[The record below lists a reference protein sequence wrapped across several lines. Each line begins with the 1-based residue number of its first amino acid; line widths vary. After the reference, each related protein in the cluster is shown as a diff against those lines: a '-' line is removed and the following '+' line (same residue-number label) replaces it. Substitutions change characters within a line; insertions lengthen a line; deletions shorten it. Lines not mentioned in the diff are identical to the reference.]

1 MKKLILLALV
11 LFSAATMLAQTN
23 RMSYQAVVRNAANEL
38 VAEENLT
45 VAIRISDANG
55 TSAFSETHSVTS
67 NRNGVISL
75 MIGEGSGQS
84 GNIMSVD
91 WRTAQIHT
99 EVTLPGGAT
108 LTNTTP
114 VNAVP
119 YAFYADSVD
128 IHWVNDVV
136 DEYLE
141 NHDIS
146 SIVETDPTVPAWA
159 KEATKPVYDY
169 SEITN
174 TPTIPTNVGELTNDA
189 NYITLE
195 QVPAQVNADWNAT
208 EGAAQILNKPE
219 LFSGDYNDLTNKPTI
234 PTTVGELTNDA
245 NYITLEQ
252 VPAQVNADWNAT
264 EGAAQIL
271 NKPELF
277 SGDYNDLTN
286 TPTIPTV
293 PTNVGA
299 FTNDAGY
306 ITAEEVPAV
315 SVPTNVSAFN
325 NDAQYVTT
333 NQLNAANYITAADVP
348 AQVNADWN
356 ATEGAAQIL
365 NKPELFSG
373 DYNDLTNTPTIPT
386 VPANVSE
393 FNNDAEYVTTNQLNA
408 ANYITAADVPAQVN
422 ADWNATEGAA
432 QILNKP
438 ELFSGDYND
447 LTNTPT
453 IPTVPTN
460 VGAFT
465 NDAGYITAA
474 EVPAVSVPTN
484 VSAFDNDAEYVTTNQ
499 LNAANY
505 ITAADVPAQVN
516 ADWNA
521 TEGAA
526 QILNKPELF
535 SGDYNDLTNTP
546 TIPTVPANVSEFN
559 NDAEYVTTNQL
570 NAANYITAADV
581 PAQVNADWN
590 ATTGAA
596 QILNKPE
603 LFSGDY
609 NDLTNKPTIPTVP
622 TNVSEFNN
630 DAEYVTTNQLN
641 AANYITAAD
650 VPAQVN
656 ADWNATEGAA
666 QILNKPELFSGDYN
680 DLTNTPT
687 IPTVPANVSEFNN
700 DAEYVTTNQLNAAN
714 YITAADVPAQVNA
727 DWNATE
733 GAAQI
738 LNKPELFSGDYNDLT
753 NTPTIPTVPTNV
765 GAFTNDAGYITAE
778 DIPALSSVPTNV
790 SAFDNDANYITN
802 SNNSCANSVDLCE
815 LLEKLQQLESQLEF
829 QIFTQGVTAVTQNS
843 FTVNGKVQTDGST
856 TVSQRGFVY
865 SSSNPTPSISDYRVN
880 CGSGTGTYSYTVT
893 GLTPGITYYVRAYA
907 TNENGTFYG
916 SVVAVTT
923 TATSPSTLPSVTT
936 IAVTDVGKFRATVSG
951 SVTSD
956 GGENVTQR
964 GFVYG
969 TSSNPTTSNSVVT
982 SGSGTGDYTILL
994 SNLQAGTLYYVRAF
1008 AVNSKGTAYGNQLTF
1023 NTTADEQPASVEN
1036 DGQPCPG
1043 TPTVTDHEGN
1053 VYNTV
1058 QIGTQCW
1065 TKENMRATTSPTTG
1079 TYLITPAGIT
1089 YTYSGKQARW
1099 YNNDSATYAPQN
1111 YGLLYNWNAAVD
1123 TFNTTY
1129 GETSLIPFASD
1140 HLATYYVYVNF
1151 SGHRRGICP
1160 QGWHVPS
1167 HAEWTTLTNYLGS
1180 HENYYY
1186 YDDESYDVPV
1196 TNTNYIA
1203 KALASTQGWYN
1214 STNTFAVG
1222 NNQGTNNATGFSA
1235 VPAGRWYGSSFD
1247 LAGRGAYYW
1256 TSTQY
1261 YSYYAYYRYLDY
1273 SNAYVGWQDYG
1284 DKGNG
1289 CSVRCLRDNDVPPT
1303 SQTQPTVTTSA
1314 ATNIT
1319 STSATLNGSVSN
1331 PDGVTITA
1339 QGFEWKATTGG
1350 TYALVTAT
1358 GSTGSTMSYAL
1369 TGLTAGTSYTYC
1381 AFVTTAEGTSYGSE
1395 VDFTTTAAG
1404 GGTVEG
1410 DAIPCPGTP
1419 TVTDHEGNVY
1429 NTVQI
1434 GTQCWTKENIRTTT
1448 SPSTG
1453 TYLILPAGTTYTST
1467 GKQARWLYNDSATY
1481 APMNYGLLYNWNAA
1495 VDTFNTDYGETSV
1508 IGDDSKTVSVS
1519 FTGNRRGI
1527 CPEGWHL
1534 PSDAEWMQL
1543 TDYVSS
1549 QSEYVCGG
1557 NTNYITKALAS
1568 GMGWT
1573 SSTNTCAV
1581 GNNQGTYNA
1590 SGFSAVPAGYCG
1602 EQGFNFAGDD
1612 TYFWSST
1619 QNHNHYESYDYAAW
1633 CRQLYYDSADV
1644 GRGHMNKI
1652 DGMSVRCLRD

>member
-84 GNIMSVD
+84 GSIASVD

-108 LTNTTP
+108 LSNTTP

-146 SIVETDPTVPAWA
+146 SIVETDPTVPDWA
-159 KEATKPVYDY
+159 KEANKPTYDY
-169 SEITN
+169 SEI
-174 TPTIPTNVGELTNDA
+174 E
-189 NYITLE
+189 
-195 QVPAQVNADWNAT
+195 
-208 EGAAQILNKPE
+208 
-219 LFSGDYNDLTNKPTI
+219 
-234 PTTVGELTNDA
+234 
-245 NYITLEQ
+245 
-252 VPAQVNADWNAT
+252 
-264 EGAAQIL
+264 
-271 NKPELF
+271 
-277 SGDYNDLTN
+277 N

-293 PTNVGA
+293 PTNVSA
-299 FTNDAGY
+299 FNNDAGY
-306 ITAEEVPAV
+306 ITAAEVPTV
-315 SVPTNVSAFN
+315 TVPTNVSAFD
-325 NDAQYVTT
+325 ND
-333 NQLNAANYITAADVP
+333 ANYITAADIP
-348 AQVNADWN
+348 A
-356 ATEGAAQIL
+356 
-365 NKPELFSG
+365 
-373 DYNDLTNTPTIPT
+373 
-386 VPANVSE
+386 
-393 FNNDAEYVTTNQLNA
+393 
-408 ANYITAADVPAQVN
+408 
-422 ADWNATEGAA
+422 
-432 QILNKP
+432 
-438 ELFSGDYND
+438 
-447 LTNTPT
+447 
-453 IPTVPTN
+453 IPTVPTD
-460 VGAFT
+460 VSAFN

-474 EVPAVSVPTN
+474 EVPAVTVPTN
-484 VSAFDNDAEYVTTNQ
+484 VSAFDNDANYITAADIPAIPTVPTDVSAFNNDAGYITAAEVPTVTVPTNVSAFD
-499 LNAANY
+499 NDANY
-505 ITAADVPAQVN
+505 ITAADIPA
-516 ADWNA
+516 
-521 TEGAA
+521 
-526 QILNKPELF
+526 
-535 SGDYNDLTNTP
+535 
-546 TIPTVPANVSEFN
+546 IPTVPTDVSAFN
-559 NDAEYVTTNQL
+559 NDAG
-570 NAANYITAADV
+570 YITVAEVPAVTVPTDVSAFNNDAGYITNADI

-596 QILNKPE
+596 QILNKPI
-603 LFSGDY
+603 D
-609 NDLTNKPTIPTVP
+609 
-622 TNVSEFNN
+622 VSAFNN
-630 DAEYVTTNQLN
+630 DAG
-641 AANYITAAD
+641 YITAAEVPAITVPTD
-650 VPAQVN
+650 VSAFNNDAGYITAAEVPAVTVPTDVSAFNNDAGYITNADIPAQVN
-656 ADWNATEGAA
+656 ADWNATTGAA
-666 QILNKPELFSGDYN
+666 QILNKPID
-680 DLTNTPT
+680 
-687 IPTVPANVSEFNN
+687 VSAFN
-700 DAEYVTTNQLNAAN
+700 
-714 YITAADVPAQVNA
+714 
-727 DWNATE
+727 
-733 GAAQI
+733 
-738 LNKPELFSGDYNDLT
+738 
-753 NTPTIPTVPTNV
+753 
-765 GAFTNDAGYITAE
+765 NDAGYITAAE
-778 DIPALSSVPTNV
+778 VPAITVPTDVSAFNNDAGYITAAEVPAITVPTNV
-790 SAFDNDANYITN
+790 SAFDNDANYITAADIPAIPTVPTDVSAFNNDAGYITAAEVPAVTVPTNVSAFNNDANYITAADIPTIPTVPTNVSAFDNDANYITAEDIPAIPTVPTDVSAFNNDAGYITAADIPAISTVPTEVSAFTNDANYITN
-802 SNNSCANSVDLCE
+802 SNTSCANSVDLCE

-865 SSSNPTPSISDYRVN
+865 SSTTPTPSISDYRVN
-880 CGSGTGTYSYTVT
+880 CGSGTGTYTYTIT

-956 GGENVTQR
+956 GGESVTQR

-969 TSSNPTTSNSVVT
+969 TSSNPTTSNTVAT

-994 SNLQAGTLYYVRAF
+994 SNLQAGTTYYVRAF

-1023 NTTADEQPASVEN
+1023 NTTADEQPTSVEN

-1129 GETSLIPFASD
+1129 GETSVIPFASD
-1140 HLATYYVYVNF
+1140 DLATYYVNVSF

-1167 HAEWTTLTNYLGS
+1167 DAEWTTLTNYLGS

-1196 TNTNYIA
+1196 TNTSYIA
-1203 KALASTQGWYN
+1203 KALASTQGWCN
-1214 STNTFAVG
+1214 SDNTFAVG
-1222 NNQGTNNATGFSA
+1222 NSQGTNNASGFSA
-1235 VPAGRWYGSSFD
+1235 VPAGNCDGSSFA
-1247 LAGRGAYYW
+1247 LAVLIAPFW
-1256 TSTQY
+1256 SATQHA
-1261 YSYYAYYRYLDY
+1261 SSPASAGNRYLGYNDANVGRY
-1273 SNAYVGWQDYG
+1273 RGYKYVGY
-1284 DKGNG
+1284 
-1289 CSVRCLRDNDVPPT
+1289 SVRCLRDNDVPPT

-1381 AFVTTAEGTSYGSE
+1381 AFVTTAEGTSYGEAVS
-1395 VDFTTTAAG
+1395 FTTLAAG
-1404 GGTVEG
+1404 GGAVEG

-1429 NTVQI
+1429 ATVQI
-1434 GTQCWTKENIRTTT
+1434 GTQCWTKENMRATT

-1453 TYLILPAGTTYTST
+1453 TYLIPATNANYTYT
-1467 GKQARWLYNDSATY
+1467 GKQAIWCNNDSATY

-1495 VDTFNTDYGETSV
+1495 VDTFNTAYGETSV
-1508 IGDDSKTVSVS
+1508 NDDYRNAVSVS

-1534 PSDAEWMQL
+1534 PSNAEWITMEA
-1543 TDYVSS
+1543 TVSGS
-1549 QSEYVCGG
+1549 DWQESYATSLGSRGSHAGKLAGG
-1557 NTNYITKALAS
+1557 D
-1568 GMGWT
+1568 GWAT
-1573 SSTNTCAV
+1573 SSTSGAPGDYSNADR
-1581 GNNQGTYNA
+1581 NA
-1590 SGFSAVPAGYCG
+1590 SGFSAVPVGECHGSSFYGAGLS
-1602 EQGFNFAGDD
+1602 A
-1612 TYFWSST
+1612 YFWSSA
-1619 QNHNHYESYDYAAW
+1619 QANSSDAWHRFLLYDDAGVI
-1633 CRQLYYDSADV
+1633 RD
-1644 GRGHMNKI
+1644 GI
-1652 DGMSVRCLRD
+1652 DKYHGFSVRCLRD

>member
-45 VAIRISDANG
+45 VAIRISDANS

-84 GNIMSVD
+84 GSMASVD

-99 EVTLPGGAT
+99 VVTLPGGAT
-108 LTNTTP
+108 LSNTTP

-128 IHWVNDVV
+128 IHWVNDAV
-136 DEYLE
+136 DDYLE
-141 NHDIS
+141 HHSIG
-146 SIVETDPTVPAWA
+146 SIVETDPTVPDWA

-219 LFSGDYNDLTNKPTI
+219 LFSGDYNDLTN
-234 PTTVGELTNDA
+234 
-245 NYITLEQ
+245 
-252 VPAQVNADWNAT
+252 
-264 EGAAQIL
+264 
-271 NKPELF
+271 
-277 SGDYNDLTN
+277 

-306 ITAEEVPAV
+306 ITAAEVPAV
-315 SVPTNVSAFN
+315 SVPTNVSA
-325 NDAQYVTT
+325 
-333 NQLNAANYITAADVP
+333 
-348 AQVNADWN
+348 
-356 ATEGAAQIL
+356 
-365 NKPELFSG
+365 
-373 DYNDLTNTPTIPT
+373 
-386 VPANVSE
+386 

-447 LTNTPT
+447 LTNAPT

-460 VGAFT
+460 VSEF
-465 NDAGYITAA
+465 N
-474 EVPAVSVPTN
+474 
-484 VSAFDNDAEYVTTNQ
+484 NDAEYVTTTQ

-535 SGDYNDLTNTP
+535 SGDYNDLTN
-546 TIPTVPANVSEFN
+546 
-559 NDAEYVTTNQL
+559 
-570 NAANYITAADV
+570 
-581 PAQVNADWN
+581 
-590 ATTGAA
+590 
-596 QILNKPE
+596 K
-603 LFSGDY
+603 
-609 NDLTNKPTIPTVP
+609 
-622 TNVSEFNN
+622 
-630 DAEYVTTNQLN
+630 
-641 AANYITAAD
+641 
-650 VPAQVN
+650 
-656 ADWNATEGAA
+656 
-666 QILNKPELFSGDYN
+666 
-680 DLTNTPT
+680 
-687 IPTVPANVSEFNN
+687 
-700 DAEYVTTNQLNAAN
+700 
-714 YITAADVPAQVNA
+714 
-727 DWNATE
+727 
-733 GAAQI
+733 
-738 LNKPELFSGDYNDLT
+738 
-753 NTPTIPTVPTNV
+753 PTIPTVPTNV

-778 DIPALSSVPTNV
+778 DIPAISSVPTNV

-802 SNNSCANSVDLCE
+802 SNNSCASSVDLCE
-815 LLEKLQQLESQLEF
+815 LLEKLELLENQLEPIMIL
-829 QIFTQGVTAVTQNS
+829 TQGVTAVTQNS

-865 SSSNPTPSISDYRVN
+865 SSSNPNPTLDDSHVN
-880 CGSGTGTYSYTVT
+880 SGSGNGTFTSTIT
-893 GLTPGITYYVRAYA
+893 GLTAGITYYVRAYA
-907 TNENGTFYG
+907 TNQNGTFYG
-916 SVVAVTT
+916 SEVAVTT
-923 TATSPSTLPSVTT
+923 TATSPSTVPSVTT

-969 TSSNPTTSNSVVT
+969 TSSNPTTSNSMMT
-982 SGSGTGDYTILL
+982 SGGGTGNFTILL
-994 SNLQAGTLYYVRAF
+994 SRLQAGTIYYVRAF

-1023 NTTADEQPASVEN
+1023 NTTADEQPAPVGD
-1036 DGQPCPG
+1036 DGQPCAG

-1058 QIGTQCW
+1058 QIGSQCW
-1065 TKENMRATTSPTTG
+1065 TKENMRATTSPSTG
-1079 TYLITPAGIT
+1079 TYLIPPTGT
-1089 YTYSGKQARW
+1089 SYTYSGKQAHW
-1099 YNNDSATYAPQN
+1099 YNNDSANYAPMN

-1129 GETSLIPFASD
+1129 GETSVISFASY
-1140 HLATYYVYVNF
+1140 AVYVYN
-1151 SGHRRGICP
+1151 SAHRRGICP

-1167 HAEWTTLTNYLGS
+1167 DVEWTTLINYLGS

-1196 TNTNYIA
+1196 TNTSYVA
-1203 KALASTQGWYN
+1203 KALASTQGWDYS
-1214 STNTFAVG
+1214 STTFTVG
-1222 NNQGTNNATGFSA
+1222 NNQGTNNASGFSA
-1235 VPAGRWYGSSFD
+1235 VPAGTGVSSF
-1247 LAGRGAYYW
+1247 
-1256 TSTQY
+1256 
-1261 YSYYAYYRYLDY
+1261 YYAGSRAYFWSSGQSDRGSAIYRTLSCSSAAVDN
-1273 SNAYVGWQDYG
+1273 SIFDR
-1284 DKGNG
+1284 DKTNG
-1289 CSVRCLRDNDVPPT
+1289 YSVRCLRDNDVPPT

-1319 STSATLNGSVSN
+1319 STSAMLNGNVSN
-1331 PDGVTITA
+1331 PDNVAITA
-1339 QGFEWKATTGG
+1339 QGFEWKATTSGA
-1350 TYALVTAT
+1350 YVAVNAT
-1358 GSTGSTMSYAL
+1358 GETMTYNL
-1369 TGLTAGTSYTYC
+1369 TGLTAGTSYTYR
-1381 AFVTTAEGTSYGSE
+1381 AFVTTAEGTNYGEAVS
-1395 VDFTTTAAG
+1395 FTTLAAG
-1404 GGTVEG
+1404 GGAVEG

-1429 NTVQI
+1429 ATVQI
-1434 GTQCWTKENIRTTT
+1434 GNQCWMRDNLRTTT

-1453 TYLILPAGTTYTST
+1453 TYLIPAANANYTFT
-1467 GKQARWLYNDSATY
+1467 GKQARWYSNDSATY

-1495 VDTFNTDYGETSV
+1495 VDTFNTAYGETSV
-1508 IGDDSKTVSVS
+1508 ITSYGNAVSVT
-1519 FTGNRRGI
+1519 FNGHRRGI
-1527 CPEGWHL
+1527 CPVGWHL
-1534 PSDAEWMQL
+1534 PSDAEWTQL
-1543 TDYVSS
+1543 TNYVGS
-1549 QSEYVCGG
+1549 QSEYTCSG
-1557 NTNYITKALAS
+1557 NSNYIAKALAS
-1568 GMGWT
+1568 TEGWNSYSGECYPGDQSVT
-1573 SSTNTCAV
+1573 A
-1581 GNNQGTYNA
+1581 NNAT
-1590 SGFSAVPAGYCG
+1590 GFSAVPAGICDG
-1602 EQGFNFAGDD
+1602 SSFDAAGILA
-1612 TYFWSST
+1612 YFVSAT
-1619 QNHNHYESYDYAAW
+1619 QPASNPSNACNRYLYSDYAP
-1633 CRQLYYDSADV
+1633 V
-1644 GRGHMNKI
+1644 TRGSDTKAT
-1652 DGMSVRCLRD
+1652 GFSVRCLRD